1 MPVNFAIS
9 QRVPVGLSAARFRV
23 AGTVGQRHNRETAYS
38 DKKQAQ
44 QKRNGEEAALVIDH
58 IGRHIGTR
66 DCRGSRERGQHK
78 SNGGSQL
85 GKGCFG
91 AALVAEVERMARDH
105 HLNYLKLESSVT
117 AEPFYASLGYCV
129 EAREEH
135 HLTSGLAMRTIKM
148 RKQLN

>member
-91 AALVAEVERMARDH
+91 AALVAEAIVQRREAGGVNS
-105 HLNYLKLESSVT
+105 LWPSKGLLFALSVT
-117 AEPFYASLGYCV
+117 
-129 EAREEH
+129 
-135 HLTSGLAMRTIKM
+135 
-148 RKQLN
+148 